1 MKAVDSS
8 VAVAGCASWH
18 ESHDVARRTLDAA
31 PRLVAHCG
39 LETYSVLTR
48 LPGAFRVEGPL
59 VVGFLQD
66 RFVEPP
72 LSLSPES
79 LQGLV
84 ADLAERGISGGAVYD
99 GLVARTAAAH
109 GATLLTFDRRA
120 EQTYRRC
127 DVRYQVLA

>member
-18 ESHDVARRTLDAA
+18 ESHDIARRTLDAR
-31 PRLVAHCG
+31 PKMLAHCA

-48 LPGAFRVEGPL
+48 LPGSFRVEGSL
-59 VVGFLQD
+59 VVQFLEN
-66 RFVEPP
+66 RFVDPP
-72 LSLSPES
+72 LALAPDQ
-79 LQGLV
+79 LHLLV
-84 ADLAERGISGGAVYD
+84 AELDQLGIRGGAVYD

-109 GATLLTFDRRA
+109 DVTLLTLDRRA

-127 DVRYQVLA
+127 DVRYQLLG